1 MSDINRREVVIVDG
15 VRTPLGNLGG
25 ALKDLPAQRLGE
37 IVVRELINRT
47 KIDPKLIDE
56 VIFGC
61 VSQSSDAPNIARVI
75 ALMAGLPI
83 EIPAYTVQRNC
94 SSGLQSIVNACQ
106 NIQAGDADI
115 QIAGGAESMSSA
127 PYLSRDL
134 RFGKR
139 LKNSMMVDSLWEGLT
154 DPICNQL
161 MGRTAENLVEEFNIT
176 REEQDKFAI
185 RSHKLAFRAIRE
197 GKFKDEIV
205 PVSVP
210 KKVAGKEVSP
220 EIFAQDEGP
229 NVALT
234 EQMLSVYPTIFKENG
249 SVTPGNSCP
258 ISDGAA
264 AALIMS
270 KEKAK
275 ELGYEPLGYIRAYA
289 FAGVEPH
296 RMGIG
301 PAHATPLVLKKAGV
315 ELKDIQLIEINEA
328 FAAQYIAVEKKLGLN
343 REIINVNGGAIALG
357 HPVGMT
363 GTRLTLTLLREM
375 KRRNLTLGL
384 ASMCI
389 GGGLGGAVVVERK

>member
-1 MSDINRREVVIVDG
+1 M
-15 VRTPLGNLGG
+15 
-25 ALKDLPAQRLGE
+25 
-37 IVVRELINRT
+37 
-47 KIDPKLIDE
+47 
-56 VIFGC
+56 IFGC

-106 NIQAGDADI
+106 SIQAGDADI

-210 KKVAGKEVSP
+210 KKLLGKMWR
-220 EIFAQDEGP
+220 QRY
-229 NVALT
+229 L
-234 EQMLSVYPTIFKENG
+234 
-249 SVTPGNSCP
+249 
-258 ISDGAA
+258 
-264 AALIMS
+264 
-270 KEKAK
+270 
-275 ELGYEPLGYIRAYA
+275 
-289 FAGVEPH
+289 H
-296 RMGIG
+296 RM
-301 PAHATPLVLKKAGV
+301 
-315 ELKDIQLIEINEA
+315 KDLM
-328 FAAQYIAVEKKLGLN
+328 L
-343 REIINVNGGAIALG
+343 
-357 HPVGMT
+357 P
-363 GTRLTLTLLREM
+363 
-375 KRRNLTLGL
+375 
-384 ASMCI
+384 
-389 GGGLGGAVVVERK
+389 